1 MHLLRCSNP
10 GELSFSRDFVSKD
23 TIPPSAI
30 LSHTW
35 GADTEE
41 VTFED
46 LIRGTVKDG
55 PGYKKNRFCGEQ
67 AKPNGLEYF

>member
-1 MHLLRCSNP
+1 MRLLQRNSTSQFSLTDDLNGDGNP
-10 GELSFSRDFVSKD
+10 EY
-23 TIPPSAI
+23 AI

-46 LIRGTVKDG
+46 IINGTGEDK
-55 PGYKKNRFCGEQ
+55 PGYEKTRFYEEQ
-67 AKPNGLEYF
+67 ARQDSLLYL